1 MNEKIRTLM
10 EKRAEALTQ
19 ARALLDKAD
28 GEGRSL
34 NAEEQQTYDRYDAEL
49 DQIEADIKREER
61 LCARETEAARS
72 LNGSRNPVT
81 QRPIG
86 EGGEERGEATDRRE
100 YRDGLVRY
108 MAAGIVDP
116 CMQRDA
122 YGQRE
127 YRDNIGGV
135 NLSDSSGAAGG
146 LLAPAQLE
154 KHLLEAVRENSVMRR
169 LCTVRTSASDVD
181 IPYVSQHVTASFV
194 AEGGA
199 FTASD
204 PAFAKISFKAYKA
217 AALTKVTFEAMQD
230 VFVDVSAWIRDEYAH
245 AFADLEESKFIN
257 GTGSAQPTGILAAT
271 GGAASGLTA
280 ASATAITADE
290 LFDLVHS
297 VASKYRQHKTCTFL
311 MNDST
316 LKLIRKLKTTS
327 NDYLLQP
334 GLRLGEPDTLL
345 GYKVE
350 TSSQMP
356 AAAASA
362 KAIAFGDFKAYYI
375 LDRRGLYIQRLN
387 ELYAGNGQVGFLAY
401 RRFDGKLTDTSAIKV
416 LTMKAGS

>member
-28 GEGRSL
+28 GENRSL

-49 DQIEADIKREER
+49 DQLDAAIKREER
-61 LCARETEAARS
+61 LSARESEAARS
-72 LNGSRNPVT
+72 LNGDRNPVA

-86 EGGEERGEATDRRE
+86 GDERSEETDRRE

-108 MAAGIVDP
+108 MAGGLVDP
-116 CMQRDA
+116 CMKRDC
-122 YGQRE
+122 YGLRE
-127 YRDNIGGV
+127 ARDIGGV

-146 LLAPAQLE
+146 LLAPSQLE
-154 KHLLEAVRENSVMRR
+154 KKLLESIAEASVMRR

-199 FTASD
+199 FTESN
-204 PAFAKISFKAYKA
+204 PAFAKLSFKAYKA

-230 VFVDVSAWIRDEYAH
+230 VFVDVGAWIRDEYAQ

-257 GTGSAQPTGILAAT
+257 GTGTAQPTGILAAA
-271 GGAASGLTA
+271 GGAESGVTA

-297 VASKYRQHKTCTFL
+297 VAPKYRQNRRCAFL
-311 MNDST
+311 MNDAT
-316 LKLIRKLKTTS
+316 FKLVRKLKTTAG
-327 NDYLLQP
+327 DYLLQS

-345 GYKVE
+345 GYTVY

-356 AAAASA
+356 AAAAGA

-387 ELYAGNGQVGFLAY
+387 ELYAGTGQVGFLAY
-401 RRFDGKLTDTSAIKV
+401 RRFDGKLTDTNAIKL
-416 LTMKAGS
+416 LTMKAA

>member
-10 EKRAEALTQ
+10 EKRAEALAQ

-28 GEGRSL
+28 GENRSL

-49 DQIEADIKREER
+49 DQLDEAIKREER
-61 LCARETEAARS
+61 LSARESEAARS
-72 LNGSRNPVT
+72 LNGDRNPVA
-81 QRPIG
+81 QRPI
-86 EGGEERGEATDRRE
+86 GGEERGEETDRRE

-108 MAAGIVDP
+108 MAGGLVDP
-116 CMQRDA
+116 CMKRDC
-122 YGQRE
+122 YGLRE
-127 YRDNIGGV
+127 ARDIGGV

-146 LLAPAQLE
+146 LLAPSQLE
-154 KHLLEAVRENSVMRR
+154 TKLRESIAEASVMRR

-199 FTASD
+199 FTESN
-204 PAFAKISFKAYKA
+204 PAFAKLSFKAYKA

-230 VFVDVSAWIRDEYAH
+230 VFVDVGAWIRDEYAQ

-257 GTGSAQPTGILAAT
+257 GTGTNMPTGILAAT
-271 GGAASGLTA
+271 GGAESGVTA

-297 VASKYRQHKTCTFL
+297 VAPKYRQNRRCAFL
-311 MNDST
+311 MNDAT
-316 LKLIRKLKTTS
+316 FKLVRKLKTTAG
-327 NDYLLQP
+327 DYLLQS

-345 GYKVE
+345 GYTVY

-356 AAAASA
+356 AAAAGA

-387 ELYAGNGQVGFLAY
+387 ELYAGTGQVGFLAY
-401 RRFDGKLTDTSAIKV
+401 RRFDGKLTDTSAIKL